1 MKWIRSAMIPLLI
14 AAFASS
20 AIAGASSTATKSP
33 EERAKEALA
42 KWKTTLKL
50 TEEQAPQFESIMTDS
65 YTKMAAAKTDAAGD
79 KTKMKTSMDQ
89 ILKDR
94 EAALAKVLTPD
105 QLKTYEKQVT
115 KNVSTAKKHMKS

>member
-1 MKWIRSAMIPLLI
+1 MIPLLI

-20 AIAGASSTATKSP
+20 AIAAASSTTSKTP

-65 YTKMAAAKTDAAGD
+65 YTKIAAAKTDAAGD
-79 KTKMKTSMDQ
+79 KAKMKTSMDQ

-94 EAALAKVLTPD
+94 EEALAKVLTPD
-105 QLKTYEKQVT
+105 QMKTYEKQVT